1 MITSTLEAI
10 DRAEGARQALDLV
23 ATLLEQAQGEVVLED
38 GARSGLARTLTEAA
52 DAIGTLMEA
61 VEGER

>member
-23 ATLLEQAQGEVVLED
+23 ATLLEQTQGEVVLED
-38 GARSGLARTLTEAA
+38 EARSGLAHTLTEAA